1 MHGSLN
7 KSDKSDKS
15 IYEKWGIGFLA
26 LPLILLIVLF
36 ALAVIQPVSSNWI
49 AEAVQAELTGTD
61 VLPDVAPTQ
70 LARPAMQFRDA
81 RAN

>member
-1 MHGSLN
+1 MHGQFNNSG
-7 KSDKSDKS
+7 KSEKSV
-15 IYEKWGIGFLA
+15 YEKWGIGFLA
-26 LPLILLIVLF
+26 LPLLLVVVLF
-36 ALAVIQPVSSNWI
+36 ALAVIQPASSNWI
-49 AEAVQAELTGTD
+49 SEAVQAEFAGSD

>member
-7 KSDKSDKS
+7 KSGNSDKS

-26 LPLILLIVLF
+26 LPVLLVIVLF
-36 ALAVIQPVSSNWI
+36 ILAIIQPVPSNWI
-49 AEAVQAELTGTD
+49 SEAVQAEFTGTD
-61 VLPDVAPTQ
+61 VLPDVTPTQ